1 MQFFDAET
9 IEAVRALLGVQLKA
23 VQQHFIHVLIL
34 QTRGN
39 HAFAERITAIDNT
52 DLSVAMRWIERL
64 VAQDVDPL
72 NDNAVSGLGASMPNP
87 GFSDEGIRRSEI
99 ALENDLADALKEALD
114 RVSGNAGEDVRD
126 LLARTLRP
134 RADYTA
140 WLRRKPEMQA
150 TPHASVSKP
159 PTVGALADDVSLS
172 LHGLFAN
179 LMTVITQEL
188 VHAFVHRQSG
198 NRARADAAWEISG
211 AAMMQATKIT
221 RLLAGHRIA
230 PAPQLAVAAACPVQ
244 APRIELTS
252 DGALHMDRS
261 LALHC
266 AEEAEICAERLDG
279 TEFEPVVRGCRD
291 YFLSAAAWRD
301 GISLPDIPNPC
312 RDFERTLG
320 LYVRPAAGRNSA

>member
-1 MQFFDAET
+1 MQTLDSET
-9 IEAVRALLGVQLKA
+9 TEAVRALLGVQLKA

-34 QTRGN
+34 QARGN
-39 HAFAERITAIDNT
+39 RAFAERITAIDNT
-52 DLSVAMRWIERL
+52 DLSVAMQWVERL
-64 VAQDVDPL
+64 VAQDLNPL
-72 NDNAVSGLGASMPNP
+72 NGNIDAGLGVAMPDP
-87 GFSDEGIRRSEI
+87 GFSDDGIRRSEI
-99 ALENDLADALKEALD
+99 ALENDLADALKKALD
-114 RVSGNAGEDVRD
+114 LVCGKTGEGARD

-134 RADYTA
+134 RADYAA

-150 TPHASVSKP
+150 TPHGSVSKP
-159 PTVGALADDVSLS
+159 TPVGALSDDVGLS

-198 NRARADAAWEISG
+198 NRARADAAWEIGG

-230 PAPQLAVAAACPVQ
+230 PAPQLAVAAACPVR

-252 DGALHMDRS
+252 DGALHMDRI
-261 LALHC
+261 LARHC
-266 AEEAEICAERLDG
+266 AGEAEICAERVRG

-312 RDFERTLG
+312 RDFDRTLE
-320 LYVRPAAGRNSA
+320 LYVRPAADLNSA